1 MIPSTIHP
9 SNLPLYIDFYELTM
23 AQAYFKDDQHLHKA
37 VFDMFVRRIPESGGY
52 MIFNGLH
59 EFIELV
65 QAFKFEERH
74 IAYLKSTG
82 HFEDD
87 FLEYLS
93 NLTLSL
99 DIEAME
105 EGTVCFANE
114 PLVTISGNIIEAQLM
129 ETLLLACVNYPILTT
144 TKASKIKAVAKDVEL
159 MEFGARRAH
168 SFSAGVAGAR
178 AAYIGGFASTSNT
191 LAGYQFDIP
200 VTGTIAHSYIQL
212 FESEYEAFLT
222 YCKINPDNS
231 VLLVDTYDTL
241 RSGIPNA
248 IKVTKEYLIPNGHT
262 LKAVRLDSGDL
273 AYLSKEARRMLDEA
287 GLHST
292 KIVASNSLDEKL
304 IRELLDQKAAIDVFG
319 IGENLITA
327 KSDPVISGVYKL
339 VAYQNHHRLLPKIK
353 ISDNI
358 EKITNPSK
366 KQVIRFYDNTTKK
379 ALADCLFLENEVI
392 PNDEFLLFDPVATW
406 KQKLITNY
414 TAVNLHVP
422 IFKQGKLVYQVPTLK
437 QVKERAA
444 SQLDTLYEEVKR
456 HSFPHQYYVDLSQD
470 LFDLK
475 NKLIN
480 HHQNK
485 KREER

>member
-23 AQAYFKDDQHLHKA
+23 AQAYFKANQHHHKA

-59 EFIELV
+59 QFIELV
-65 QAFKFEERH
+65 QNFKFEKQH
-74 IAYLKSTG
+74 IDYLRSTNQ
-82 HFEDD
+82 FEND

-99 DIEAME
+99 DIQAME

-114 PLVTISGNIIEAQLM
+114 PLVTITGNIIEAQLM

-144 TKASKIKAVAKDVEL
+144 TKASKIKLVAKDVEL

-168 SFSAGVAGAR
+168 GFSAGVVGAR
-178 AAYIGGFASTSNT
+178 AAYVGGFSSTSNT
-191 LAGYQFDIP
+191 LAGYQYNIP
-200 VTGTIAHSYIQL
+200 TTGTIAHAYIQL

-222 YCKINPDNS
+222 YCKISPENS
-231 VLLVDTYDTL
+231 VLLLDTYDTL
-241 RSGIPNA
+241 RSGVPNA
-248 IKVTKEYLIPNGHT
+248 IRVAKEYLIPNGYS

-273 AYLSKEARRMLDEA
+273 AYLSKETRRMLDEA
-287 GLHST
+287 GLTTT

-304 IRELLDQKAAIDVFG
+304 ITELLNQNAAIDVFG

-339 VAYQNHHRLLPKIK
+339 VAYQNNGELLPKIK

-358 EKITNPSK
+358 EKITNPHK
-366 KQVIRFYDNTTKK
+366 KQVIRFYDKKTHK
-379 ALADCLFLENEVI
+379 ALADCLFLEDEII
-392 PNDEFLLFDPVATW
+392 PQDEFLLFDPNATW

-414 TAVNLHVP
+414 EAVNLHVP
-422 IFKQGKLVYQVPTLK
+422 IFKNGKLVYDVPTLE
-437 QVKERAA
+437 QVKAKAA
-444 SQLDTLYEEVKR
+444 AQLDTLYQESKR
-456 HSFPHQYYVDLSQD
+456 HSFPHKYYVDLSLA
-470 LFDLK
+470 LFELK
-475 NKLIN
+475 NKLIT
-480 HHQNK
+480 HHQTLK
-485 KREER
+485 KEER